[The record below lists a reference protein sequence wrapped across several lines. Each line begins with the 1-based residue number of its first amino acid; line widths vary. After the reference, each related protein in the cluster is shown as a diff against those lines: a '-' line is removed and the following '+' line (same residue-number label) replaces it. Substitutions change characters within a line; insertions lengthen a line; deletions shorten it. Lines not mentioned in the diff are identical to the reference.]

1 MHAQQTHSRG
11 ENLNTVGS
19 EDRIR
24 GHYRNLEVQRLSNQQ
39 PIERIPMMEWQFS
52 DTECLSMLDRQ
63 RCKTT
68 RPYTIRDVT
77 SREIREG

>member
-1 MHAQQTHSRG
+1 
-11 ENLNTVGS
+11 
-19 EDRIR
+19 
-24 GHYRNLEVQRLSNQQ
+24 
-39 PIERIPMMEWQFS
+39 MMEWQFS